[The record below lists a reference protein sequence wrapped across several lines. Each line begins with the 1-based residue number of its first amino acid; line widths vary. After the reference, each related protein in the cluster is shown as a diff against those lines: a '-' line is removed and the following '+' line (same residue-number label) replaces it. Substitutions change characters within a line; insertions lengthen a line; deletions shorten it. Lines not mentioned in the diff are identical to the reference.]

1 VRIDTMTDLF
11 AQLRW
16 RDLLDI
22 TLVACGVYW
31 IIHLIRGTRAVQMLL
46 GLVVLILTY
55 LGSQALELY
64 TLNWVLTNF
73 LSSILLVI
81 VVLFQNDIRRALT
94 EMGKGSLFAVKERTV
109 YSALVEEI
117 VQAAVSLAGKR
128 TGALIVLERAI
139 GLNEYIEG
147 GIRLDAQVRKELI
160 CSVFVPAS
168 PIHDGALVIQK
179 GRIAAAGCFLPLTTD
194 PNVSKALG
202 TRHRAAIGL
211 TEETDAVV
219 VVVSEEGGSLSL
231 VQGGRISR
239 NLDAVTL
246 HTTLRQLFAHEMA

>member
-1 VRIDTMTDLF
+1 MTDLF

-64 TLNWVLTNF
+64 TVNWVLNNF

-94 EMGKGSLFAVKERTV
+94 EMGKGSLFSVKERTV
-109 YSALVEEI
+109 YSEVVEEI

-128 TGALIVLERAI
+128 TGALLVLEREI

-147 GIRLDAQVRKELI
+147 GIRLDARVRKELI

-194 PNVSKALG
+194 PNVSKTLG